1 MTKHLNNHSNS
12 MAVLQQIMALK
23 GAVNGLMKKL
33 LEGHLS
39 EHLGAKNFT
48 TKRRKEEV
56 EQVIILLK
64 SYLK

>member
-1 MTKHLNNHSNS
+1 

-33 LEGHLS
+33 LEAHLC
-39 EHLGAKNFT
+39 EHLGSKNLT
-48 TKRRKEEV
+48 AKRRKEEV